1 MMKNSTY
8 LSICIPAFGRLE
20 YIINTLASI
29 YKDAEDQTIPLAD
42 FEVIVSDNDPDKEL
56 EKLKELFPYQNF
68 KYFNTDCEGFMN
80 SFYALT
86 YAEGSFLKLHNSQE
100 IFKKGSLKV
109 LLSLVKEHM
118 KDKNVLF
125 FSGGL
130 LKKGKTFTAGSF
142 DEFIQKTSYLSSWSN
157 AFGIWKEDFDSVKDG
172 IDLNKLFPH
181 TSLLFTQ
188 NNKRKYIVNDS
199 SLFSTQFVSKR
210 GGHNKFQ
217 AFTIEYPSILDMAV
231 IEGDI
236 TALTKSKVIR
246 QLMNEFLPSLFF
258 NVKIA
263 QRETYDYV
271 GFKENLKRHFPKG
284 AYCKIVLL
292 SLFAPA
298 NIIWRKIRIKF
309 LK

>member
-1 MMKNSTY
+1 MKNSTY

-20 YIINTLASI
+20 YIIRTLDSI
-29 YKDAEDQTIPLAD
+29 YLDAKNENFPLTD
-42 FEVIVSDNDPDKEL
+42 FEVIVSDNDPDKGL
-56 EKLKELFPYQNF
+56 EKLKEFFPYQNF
-68 KYFNTDCEGFMN
+68 RYYNTDCEGFMN

-86 YAEGSFLKLHNSQE
+86 YGEGRFLKLHNSQE
-100 IFKKGSLKV
+100 IFKKGSLNV

-118 KDKNVLF
+118 KDKHVLF

-130 LKKGKTFTAGSF
+130 LKKGKTFIARSF

-157 AFGIWKEDFDSVKDG
+157 AFGIWKEDFDAVKG
-172 IDLNKLFPH
+172 EIYLNKLFPH

-188 NNKRKYIVNDS
+188 NNKRKYIINDS

-217 AFTIEYPSILDMAV
+217 AFTIEFPSILDMAV

-236 TALTKSKVIR
+236 TALTKRNVVR

-263 QRETYDYV
+263 GRETYDDE
-271 GFKENLKRHFPKG
+271 GFRENLRRYFPKG
-284 AYCKIVLL
+284 AYYRIVLL
-292 SLFAPA
+292 SFFAPA
-298 NIIWRKIRIKF
+298 HIIWRKIRIKF